1 MLTTRDN
8 PFNPYT
14 QWDSWLQWDRDHGY
28 YTNELLARVANASLD
43 MDEDQRDEL
52 IEMAQLYI
60 LENDITQMYILV
72 NKDSETE

>member
-72 NKDSETE
+72 NNE